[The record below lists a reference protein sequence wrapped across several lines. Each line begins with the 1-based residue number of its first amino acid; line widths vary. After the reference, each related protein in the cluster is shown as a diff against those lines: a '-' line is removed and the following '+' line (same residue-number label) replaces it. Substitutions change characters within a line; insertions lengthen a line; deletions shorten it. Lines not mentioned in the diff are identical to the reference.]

1 MRFLGVA
8 RALQDGLGP
17 SEVARR
23 FDVPRSV
30 VDRAAEAFGIDLTA
44 ARAAEAAERE
54 AAREAKASAVEQ
66 ARAAKASAVEQA
78 RAAREVGRAKRLA
91 DAKAAA
97 DARVA
102 AKIERDRM
110 KAEQAAEREERKR
123 KALERK
129 LDLTLRKFGR
139 ETGASYE
146 TVRQMIAHTIAETSK
161 DKE

>member
-17 SEVARR
+17 ATVAHR
-23 FDVPRSV
+23 FGVSRSV
-30 VDRAAEAFGIDLTA
+30 VDRAAETFGIDLTA

-54 AAREAKASAVEQ
+54 AAR
-66 ARAAKASAVEQA
+66 AAKASAVEQA
-78 RAAREVGRAKRLA
+78 RAAREVVRAKRLA

>member
-1 MRFLGVA
+1 MSARRHVGRVRFSGIV

-17 SEVARR
+17 AAVARR
-23 FDVPRSV
+23 FDVARSV
-30 VDRAAEAFGIDLTA
+30 VERAAETFGIDLTA

-54 AAREAKASAVEQ
+54 AAR
-66 ARAAKASAVEQA
+66 AAKASAVEQA
-78 RAAREVGRAKRLA
+78 RAEREAVRAKRLA

-97 DARVA
+97 DARDA
-102 AKIERDRM
+102 AKMERDRM
-110 KAEQAAEREERKR
+110 AAAQAAEREERRR

-139 ETGASYE
+139 ETGVSYE
-146 TVRQMIAHTIAETSK
+146 AVRQMFARAIVEIAK

>member
-1 MRFLGVA
+1 MSKQVDVLAVLESCRD
-8 RALQDGLGP
+8 RDGLLNDTGRVI
-17 SEVARR
+17 EWTMRK
-23 FDVPRSV
+23 
-30 VDRAAEAFGIDLTA
+30 
-44 ARAAEAAERE
+44 ERE
-54 AAREAKASAVEQ
+54 WRKHGMTECA
-66 ARAAKASAVEQA
+66 
-78 RAAREVGRAKRLA
+78 A